1 MATTVD
7 AAKRAT
13 FVAFIAAGF
22 AFASWASRIPQVRD
36 RLHVTPAAL
45 GLILLAI
52 AVGSLVA
59 LPLAGSIIHRLG
71 TARTVESTAVLL
83 AAGLSVVAVGYRIGS
98 LPV

>member
-1 MATTVD
+1 MPTTVD

-13 FVAFIAAGF
+13 FVAFLGAGF

-52 AVGSLVA
+52 AVGSLIA
-59 LPLAGSIIHRLG
+59 LPLAGSIIHRVG
-71 TARTVESTAVLL
+71 TARTVESMALLL
-83 AAGLSVVAVGYRIGS
+83 AVGLTVVAFG
-98 LPV
+98 